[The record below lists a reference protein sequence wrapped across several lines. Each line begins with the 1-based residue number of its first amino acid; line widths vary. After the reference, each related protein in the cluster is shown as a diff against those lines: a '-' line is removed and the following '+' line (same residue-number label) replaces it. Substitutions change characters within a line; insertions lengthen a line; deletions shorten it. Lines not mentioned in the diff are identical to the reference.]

1 MTAPAQESRRPAAFW
16 KASRAVPWL
25 GALAALLI
33 VAVIAWLGWS
43 EYQEKVETQRSRVE
57 LLARVLEDHAT
68 RTVET
73 TAIALGSLSEL
84 ISTQSASA
92 VAEVGPLLGQA
103 LVGLPFLRSLA
114 IIDAQ
119 GQVLTTT
126 AARDFGRVV
135 DVRALGP
142 WPAADRERLGGF
154 LAGRSLADL
163 AATGSG
169 APGGV
174 GFIPLMRRIQLRDA
188 SVVMLVALINP
199 DVFSTQQQL
208 TLDDELSGA
217 LLTSFEGVVLTTTP
231 SVRLAAGTRLPD
243 HPVFRDYLPARE
255 HASYAGRG
263 ARDEPQLVAF
273 RVSRSRPLVVLV
285 EHPMSDVRATWWAGL
300 RGFLALA
307 AVLLVLVAVMTLTAW
322 RSLRAREATRQL
334 LDQAQAEVALRE
346 RELSV
351 TIKSVQNLIF
361 RTDERGAITFVNE
374 RWMAIGG
381 DTAQSALG
389 RQLHELVLPEQ
400 RDAVRALFSADT
412 RLAVRQAQ
420 ATVPG
425 EGALRTRHFDVAVVP
440 LMRKDRIV
448 GFAGSAADV
457 TGRVVAQQK
466 LQTQL
471 TISAL
476 MLEISPLPL
485 SMLDTLGRYLSVN
498 QAWDDFTGRRRE
510 DVIGQAAASYLPT
523 EEAAIHNSRDREL
536 LASGGRISY
545 EASVMHR
552 DGSRRD
558 VMLIKVAVP
567 GDDGG
572 PSGILTVL
580 MDVSEFRAAERAT
593 RDARDV
599 AEEASRAKTEF
610 IANISHELRTPLQ
623 SILGFSELGM
633 VRGRQHEKLA
643 SMFTDIHNSG
653 QRMLALVND
662 LLDVSKIESTVG
674 TFHLERT
681 DLRTLVRE
689 VAREI
694 DPLLAG
700 RQLTLSLALSELP
713 LVAKVDPMRF
723 QQVLRNVIANAI
735 KFSPFHGRIEVSGE
749 TTAAGEIHIAVRDQ
763 GPGIP
768 PEEIERVFEAFV
780 QSSQTKDGSGGT
792 GLGLAICRKILEAH
806 GGRIH
811 AENLA
816 GGGTVFHIH
825 VPARGSAETAPVPL

>member
-1 MTAPAQESRRPAAFW
+1 MTATAPESRRPAAFW

-33 VAVIAWLGWS
+33 VAVVAWLAWS

-84 ISTQSASA
+84 IATQTAGA
-92 VAEVGPLLGQA
+92 VGDVGPLLGQA

-119 GQVLTTT
+119 GQVLSTT

-163 AATGSG
+163 AATGPG

-174 GFIPLMRRIQLRDA
+174 GFIPLMRGIQLRDA
-188 SVVMLVALINP
+188 SVVTLVALINP

-217 LLTSFEGVVLTTTP
+217 LLTSFEGAVLSTTA
-231 SVRLAAGTRLPD
+231 SVRLAPGSRLQD

-255 HASYAGRG
+255 HASYVGRG

-273 RVSRSRPLVVLV
+273 RVSRSRPLVLLV
-285 EHPMSDVRATWWAGL
+285 EHPLSDVRAAWWAGL

-307 AVLLVLVAVMTLTAW
+307 AVLLVLVAAMTLTAW

-351 TIKSVQNLIF
+351 TIKSVQDLIF

-381 DTAQSALG
+381 NNAQSALG

-400 RDAVRALFSADT
+400 RDAVRSLFSADT
-412 RLAVRQAQ
+412 RLAVRHAQ
-420 ATVPG
+420 ATVAG
-425 EGALRTRHFDVAVVP
+425 EGVQRARHFDVAVVP
-440 LMRKDRIV
+440 LMRKERIV
-448 GFAGSAADV
+448 GFAGSASDV
-457 TGRVVAQQK
+457 TDRVVAQQK

-471 TISAL
+471 AISAL

-498 QAWDDFTGRRRE
+498 QAWEEFTGRSRD
-510 DVIGQAAASYLPT
+510 DVIGQSAASYMPP
-523 EEAAIHNSRDREL
+523 EEAAMHAARDREL
-536 LASGGRISY
+536 LAGGGRISY

-572 PSGILTVL
+572 PSGILSVM

-700 RQLTLSLALSELP
+700 RQLTLALKLSELP

-735 KFSPFHGRIEVSGE
+735 KFSPFHGRIDVSGE
-749 TTAAGEIHIAVRDQ
+749 TTAAGEIHIAVGDQ

-768 PEEIERVFEAFV
+768 PAELERVFEAFV

-816 GGGTVFHIH
+816 GGGTAFHIH
-825 VPARGSAETAPVPL
+825 VPARGSVETAPMPL

>member
-1 MTAPAQESRRPAAFW
+1 MTAPAPESRRQAAFW
-16 KASRAVPWL
+16 QASRAVPWL

-33 VAVIAWLGWS
+33 VAVVAWLGWS
-43 EYQEKVETQRSRVE
+43 EYQEKVETERSRVE

-84 ISTQSASA
+84 IATQTAGA
-92 VAEVGPLLGQA
+92 VGEVGPLLGQA

-174 GFIPLMRRIQLRDA
+174 GFIPLMRGIQLRDA
-188 SVVMLVALINP
+188 SVVTLVALINP

-217 LLTSFEGVVLTTTP
+217 LLTSFDGAVLSTTP
-231 SVRLAAGTRLPD
+231 SVRLVAGTRLPD

-255 HASYAGRG
+255 HASYVGRG
-263 ARDEPQLVAF
+263 AREEPQLVAF
-273 RVSRSRPLVVLV
+273 RVSRSRPLVLLV
-285 EHPMSDVRATWWAGL
+285 EHPMSDVRAAWWAGL

-307 AVLLVLVAVMTLTAW
+307 AVLLMLVGVMTLTAW

-351 TIKSVQNLIF
+351 TIKSVQDLIF
-361 RTDERGAITFVNE
+361 RTDEHGAITFVNE

-381 DTAQSALG
+381 NTAQSAIG

-400 RDAVRALFSADT
+400 RDAVRSLFSADT
-412 RLAVRQAQ
+412 RLAVRHAQ
-420 ATVPG
+420 ATVAG
-425 EGALRTRHFDVAVVP
+425 EGVQRARHFDVAVVP
-440 LMRKDRIV
+440 LMRKERIV
-448 GFAGSAADV
+448 GFAGSASDV
-457 TGRVVAQQK
+457 TDRVVAQQK

-471 TISAL
+471 AISAL

-498 QAWDDFTGRRRE
+498 QAWEEFTGRSRG
-510 DVIGQAAASYLPT
+510 DVIGQSAASYLSP
-523 EEAAIHNSRDREL
+523 EEAAMHAARDREL
-536 LASGGRISY
+536 LAGGGRIRY

-572 PSGILTVL
+572 PSGILSVM

-700 RQLTLSLALSELP
+700 RQLTLALRLSELP

-735 KFSPFHGRIEVSGE
+735 KFSPFHGRIDVSGE
-749 TTAAGEIHIAVRDQ
+749 TTAAGEIHIAVHDQ

-768 PEEIERVFEAFV
+768 PGEIERVFEAFV

-811 AENLA
+811 AENLV
-816 GGGTVFHIH
+816 GGGTAFHIH
-825 VPARGSAETAPVPL
+825 VPARGSVETAPVPL

>member
-1 MTAPAQESRRPAAFW
+1 MTAPAPQSRRPAAFW
-16 KASRAVPWL
+16 KASRAVLWL
-25 GALAALLI
+25 GSLAALLI
-33 VAVIAWLGWS
+33 VAVVAWLGWS
-43 EYQEKVETQRSRVE
+43 EYQEKVETERSRVE

-84 ISTQSASA
+84 IATQSAGA
-92 VAEVGPLLGQA
+92 VGEVGPLLAQA

-119 GQVLTTT
+119 GQVLATTV
-126 AARDFGRVV
+126 ARDFGRVV

-142 WPAADRERLGGF
+142 WPAAERERLGGF

-163 AATGSG
+163 AASGSG

-174 GFIPLMRRIQLRDA
+174 GFIPLLRGIRLRDT
-188 SVVMLVALINP
+188 SVVTLVALINP

-217 LLTSFEGVVLTTTP
+217 LLASFEGVVLTTTP
-231 SVRLAAGTRLPD
+231 SVRLTAGTRLQD
-243 HPVFRDYLPARE
+243 LPVFRDYLPARE
-255 HASYAGRG
+255 HGSYVGRG
-263 ARDEPQLVAF
+263 ARDDRQLVAF
-273 RVSRSRPLVVLV
+273 RVSRSRPLVLLV
-285 EHPMSDVRATWWAGL
+285 EHPLSDVRATWQAGL

-307 AVLLVLVAVMTLTAW
+307 AVVLVLVAAMTLTAW

-334 LDQAQAEVALRE
+334 LDRAQAEVALRE

-351 TIKSVQNLIF
+351 TIKSVQDLIF
-361 RTDERGAITFVNE
+361 RTDEHGAITFVNE
-374 RWMAIGG
+374 RWTAIGG
-381 DTAQSALG
+381 NTAQSALG

-412 RLAVRQAQ
+412 RLAVRHAQ
-420 ATVPG
+420 ATVAG
-425 EGALRTRHFDVAVVP
+425 DRINRARHLDVAVVP

-498 QAWDDFTGRRRE
+498 QAWEDFTGRSRA
-510 DVIGQAAASYLPT
+510 DVIGQSAASYLPP
-523 EEAAIHNSRDREL
+523 EEAAMHAAHDREL

-572 PSGILTVL
+572 PSGILSVM

-674 TFHLERT
+674 TFHLERS

-700 RQLTLSLALSELP
+700 RQLTLALALSELP

-735 KFSPFHGRIEVSGE
+735 KFSPFHGRIDVNGE

-768 PEEIERVFEAFV
+768 PAEIERVFEAFV

-816 GGGTVFHIH
+816 GGGTAFHIH
-825 VPARGSAETAPVPL
+825 VPARGSVETAPVPL